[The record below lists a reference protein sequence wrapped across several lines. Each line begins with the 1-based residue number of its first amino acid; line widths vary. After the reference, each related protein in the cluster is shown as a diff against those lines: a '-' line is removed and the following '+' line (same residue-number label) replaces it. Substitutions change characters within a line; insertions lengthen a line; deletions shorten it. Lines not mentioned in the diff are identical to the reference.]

1 MSWTLSEP
9 RLEWVQFCEH
19 GSMSGHKVDED
30 QSICIGGRR
39 YPIFSLEKVMDYLMD
54 EGYFDG

>member
-1 MSWTLSEP
+1 
-9 RLEWVQFCEH
+9 
-19 GSMSGHKVDED
+19 MSGHKVDED